1 MYKTELLGIDLLH
14 PGKQQVRKEFDPI
27 LLEELR
33 NSIARYGLLQPIVVQ
48 ESKASDTPNS
58 SDSSNTS
65 TSFSIIAGERRY
77 RACKE
82 LGFKKMMCCI
92 LPNEVDA
99 ITELCL
105 IENLQRADLNPIEE
119 ARAYASMSEKGFT
132 QNDIAQRVGK
142 SRSYIANILRVLNLP
157 DNIRVKL
164 ESGEL
169 SVGHAHL
176 LLQSDNPDQLAD
188 MIVNNKLSVHEARKA
203 VKSAH
208 INNDYKN
215 GTVKEN
221 SDSILGV
228 TQRAKSNN
236 SNQDNFNRNDSNK
249 ADFNKADL
257 QALEDQIARL
267 THMRVS
273 LDLKKDTI
281 TMQYNSLGDLD
292 WLLEKLSM

>member
-1 MYKTELLGIDLLH
+1 MYKTELLGIDLLQ
-14 PGKQQVRKEFDPI
+14 PGKQQVRKDFDPA

-48 ESKASDTPNS
+48 ESAEYQS
-58 SDSSNTS
+58 SKSGDLSGQSAAFN
-65 TSFSIIAGERRY
+65 IIAGERRY

-92 LPNEVDA
+92 LPNDVDA

-119 ARAYASMSEKGFT
+119 AMAYASMSEKGFT

-157 DNIRVKL
+157 ENIRSKL

-176 LLQSDNPDQLAD
+176 LLQSDNPNQLAD
-188 MIVNNKLSVHEARKA
+188 MILSNKLSVHEARKA
-203 VKSAH
+203 VKSTQ
-208 INNDYKN
+208 
-215 GTVKEN
+215 G
-221 SDSILGV
+221 SDDEIH
-228 TQRAKSNN
+228 N
-236 SNQDNFNRNDSNK
+236 SNQTNNTVRNIHATHSLADRQDTKSSVVGSNQDS
-249 ADFNKADL
+249 FNKADL
-257 QALEDQIARL
+257 QALEDQISRL

-273 LDLKKDTI
+273 LNPKNDTI
-281 TMQYNSLGDLD
+281 TMQYSNLGDLD